1 VSRASDLRDALRDIL
16 KAAFPEV
23 QVDSAV
29 VPTYDREE
37 LLDPRICVMI
47 STRNIDAT
55 QGPDTRD
62 VVLSI
67 GVLAATPELEGPS
80 LDEEQR
86 REQELKATDAF
97 DDLFE
102 QVLALWTPT
111 STAQQAYLDVAE
123 HRWRSIEQ
131 TQAIDFSMYRE
142 RGVWLAVAFVTY
154 RDNRDD

>member
-1 VSRASDLRDALRDIL
+1 
-16 KAAFPEV
+16 V

-37 LLDPRICVMI
+37 LLDPRICVMV

-55 QGPDTRD
+55 QGPDMRD
-62 VVLSI
+62 VVLSV

-123 HRWRSIEQ
+123 HRWRAIEQ

-154 RDNRDD
+154 RDTRDD